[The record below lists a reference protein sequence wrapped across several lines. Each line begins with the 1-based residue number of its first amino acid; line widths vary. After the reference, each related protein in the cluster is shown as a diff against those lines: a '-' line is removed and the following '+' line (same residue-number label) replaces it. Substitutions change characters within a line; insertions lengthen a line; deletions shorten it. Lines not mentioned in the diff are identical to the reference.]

1 MTAESTAPD
10 APQVSDDSEPAS
22 AAAARPA
29 RSLGPLRM
37 IWKLTLGY
45 PKQILIAFLA
55 LLTTSSATIAI
66 PARFKAIIDQ
76 ATC

>member
-10 APQVSDDSEPAS
+10 APLVSDGSDPAP
-22 AAAARPA
+22 AAAPDPGQARPA

-55 LLTTSSATIAI
+55 LLTTSSATIGSAV
-66 PARFKAIIDQ
+66 
-76 ATC
+76 